1 MLLNLYCGDGP
12 VSVASRH
19 SFMSMFACF
28 ALVLNSS
35 VTSFLGVMPVI
46 HGLGILFHL
55 LLVDLCASV
64 AEAILRLVKTSD
76 LARIRGGRAFA
87 HDSTMMWALA
97 P

>member
-1 MLLNLYCGDGP
+1 MLLNLYCGDGST
-12 VSVASRH
+12 SVASRH

-76 LARIRGGRAFA
+76 LAWIRGGRAFA

>member
-12 VSVASRH
+12 VSVASRN
-19 SFMSMFACF
+19 SFISMFACF
-28 ALVLNSS
+28 ALILNSS
-35 VTSFLGVMPVI
+35 ATSFLSVMPVI
-46 HGLGILFHL
+46 PGLGILFHL

-87 HDSTMMWALA
+87 HDSTMMWAVA